1 VSPLYSDEMLALASE
16 IHTDVATLVR
26 SYSAD
31 KDRVKAAMEQ
41 LEYQEWEIFDS
52 WNSHPQRMV

>member
-1 VSPLYSDEMLALASE
+1 MLALASE